1 MESGEP
7 LLVDDVDD
15 PRLTPHER
23 AVFVADGFSRMVTV
37 PLRAAGANVGILEV
51 FDHRYEDLE
60 ESLRFI
66 TAVGQMIAGWIQ
78 SAALVGD
85 LERQSKLSA
94 ELVELGTLVSRTHDV
109 RGALQSLGERL
120 MTTIDADAVE
130 ICVVRGERI
139 HFLAGFDHEGSTDTW
154 GDWSDELANYPLTAA
169 ALESHEPL
177 VIVDLKDPRLSE
189 HERRQYRLFGYQ
201 GEILLPLV
209 VEDRAIGYLDIW
221 SREPRDL
228 SEFATFLRSAA
239 PVLARVLENSVLLD
253 EIQRRNEALRELVLI
268 GELLAQTLELTEL
281 LRLVALRLLVATD
294 ATGCDIYR
302 IDGDE
307 LHHLVSI
314 GSEGFDEQWVG
325 RVLSLSDYPGS
336 AGAIRSG
343 EIVVVRSP
351 DDPRLNEDEREIYRR
366 HGVQSSIAVPLV
378 VGGRAVG
385 LIDLD
390 DAGGRDFT
398 EHADFLRNV
407 ARLLAGAFEK
417 AVLLEQLEQGN
428 RGLRE
433 LVDAG
438 LEFGASLELDDVLR
452 SVAFRTYE
460 ALEADCVDIYAIE
473 GDDETALISVEN
485 GAVDETFAGHRYRV
499 SDMPLTALAMARLEP
514 VATRDITADPRA
526 SDHER
531 AEWAAYG
538 VRSGVQLPLVTRREV
553 IGMMDVQGRQPRDF
567 EAREVARGL
576 AQIAAQAIA
585 NASVHAQLEQTAR
598 RTALMTEAS
607 VELSSSLDLSDTLL
621 RVGTHL
627 SSVIGVPNVDVNL
640 MRPDGTAECIVSTT
654 DGEIDPAWTG
664 AIIDLERFP
673 ILGEVVETRRPIVIE
688 SLDDPRVTPAGREI
702 SERFGEKS
710 WLSVPLIAKDRVI
723 GLVDLIE
730 TRRERFFS
738 DEEIETAQAVCQVAA
753 LAIDN
758 AAMYDRLEETARRMT
773 MVSEAGMEFSSSLDL
788 NETLFKVGKRLC
800 EIIDVQAAD
809 IHVLRPDGSALCIM
823 SLEDGEIDADYT
835 GSVVD
840 VDELPGIT
848 HVLETSQP
856 EVVQSVDD
864 PSLSARGREMAE
876 QHGEKSWL
884 TLPLV
889 AGDHVLGMVS
899 LFEKRRERSFTEE
912 EIETAL
918 AVCQVA
924 ALAIDNAST
933 HAELEKAA
941 RRTALMTEASL
952 EFSLSLNL
960 KETLLAVGRRLCDTV
975 GVPNCDINVLT
986 DADTVRNLLSIVG
999 GKVDPYW
1006 TGTSMTITDFPTYQK
1021 VINDRR
1027 VVVVT
1032 SPSDAGVSGR
1042 ARALAEELDEKSWVT
1057 LPLVAKDRVIGVVEL
1072 IETRHERT
1080 FDDDEIETALAVCQA
1095 AALAI
1100 ENADLYESLQAR
1112 GRETEMLNAIASRAT
1127 ASLDVSEIVLDATEE
1142 LQGFVP
1148 FARSYVTLLE
1158 DDEIV
1163 VYRPASGDVTRRPRS
1178 EFEGLNGTYGK
1189 RISEEGVVFLEM
1201 PDDSPMGAD
1210 HPSVRGLRSAVSIAL
1225 RTGGRL
1231 MGALNLGSTQADAY
1245 ATTDPRVFERIGT
1258 QLSLAIK
1265 NALLYADIKR
1275 MHLNNLRALS
1285 AALNAKD
1292 YYTIGHAARVSAY
1305 MVLLGQ
1311 KLGWSTDLLQQ
1322 VEGAAYLHD
1331 IGKIGI
1337 SDRVLLK
1344 PGKLN
1349 AEEWTLMKQHPVFS
1363 ADIIR
1368 TLFDEDLVLGVRHH
1382 HERWDG
1388 GGYPDGLKG
1397 ERTSPI
1403 ARAMCVADSYDAM
1416 SFQRPYRN
1424 ALDADQ
1430 CLDELRRCRG
1440 SQWDP
1445 EMTDAFLE
1453 VLAGLEERR
1462 QKAVRI
1468 AREAARRIDPH
1479 MHARLQ
1485 TPEDEKSK
1493 EYAAIAAI
1501 LRDVR
1506 DANPP
1511 TRFVTTQTR
1520 LNRRYVIIVDAEE
1533 NEEDRSHIGEDI
1545 FPDEI
1550 LQVLPKVLAGED
1562 PRVNALFADQYG
1574 VWVSGLAPIRDDG
1587 GEIAAVVAAD
1597 LPPYSG
1603 AALGVLRTRGDDSL
1617 ASILQTAAI
1626 RSTRAEVDT
1635 ITDGLTGLYNHRYL
1649 HERLDEELARCE
1661 QEGTRLSILYGD
1673 LDRFKEFNE
1682 QAGHRAGDNA
1692 LRSIAH
1698 IVEQSIRAVDLASRY
1713 GGEEFVVALLETGP
1727 RGAFEVAERICQRVR
1742 ETWVAPSQEPLSI
1755 SIGVVTYPADGTIKD
1770 ELLDKADWAMNVA
1783 KRQGRNRVVA
1793 FSPAIGDEGEDVR
1806 DADREPAG
1814 S

>member
-1 MESGEP
+1 VDDKRTHGGRVNETEWLRVADVADLLGISRNTVRRWTDKGRLTAYRSPGGHRRYRRDEVLAVREASRIGAGRGAAGGAAGGPPPAPPAPTGFGALLVELSTVIAQTRDVDELLSQVASHLSAVLDAPCCDIYGIVGTRLVGVASASAGVAAEEFVGSTLDLSDFPATVAAMESGEP

-514 VATRDITADPRA
+514 VATRDITTDPRA

-607 VELSSSLDLSDTLL
+607 MEFSSSLDLSDTLL

-664 AIIDLERFP
+664 TVIDLEKFR
-673 ILGEVVETRRPIVIE
+673 ILGELVETRRPIVIE

-702 SERFGEKS
+702 NERFGEKS

-730 TRRERFFS
+730 TRHERSFS

-758 AAMYDRLEETARRMT
+758 AAVYDRLEKT
-773 MVSEAGMEFSSSLDL
+773 
-788 NETLFKVGKRLC
+788 
-800 EIIDVQAAD
+800 
-809 IHVLRPDGSALCIM
+809 
-823 SLEDGEIDADYT
+823 
-835 GSVVD
+835 
-840 VDELPGIT
+840 
-848 HVLETSQP
+848 
-856 EVVQSVDD
+856 
-864 PSLSARGREMAE
+864 
-876 QHGEKSWL
+876 
-884 TLPLV
+884 
-889 AGDHVLGMVS
+889 
-899 LFEKRRERSFTEE
+899 
-912 EIETAL
+912 
-918 AVCQVA
+918 
-924 ALAIDNAST
+924 
-933 HAELEKAA
+933 A

-1027 VVVVT
+1027 VVIVT
-1032 SPSDAGVSGR
+1032 SPSDAGVSRR

-1178 EFEGLNGTYGK
+1178 EFEGLDGTYGK